1 MARVLVALHL
11 KRVVLDVI
19 DGGQNNPLVVL
30 FYSGQNRL
38 GPDGRIN
45 TQTHTHTCPDFT
57 DRRHRASFK
66 IPPPFHPLRSVIQ
79 SLKLYRLYY
88 KFYLIQLSAALE
100 GMCLFMLS
108 ELGCVHTLKY
118 TLGLKTNKRPI
129 KEGVS
134 GIYKKAVKC
143 SRLSQIIFIF

>member
-45 TQTHTHTCPDFT
+45 TQTHTRVQTLQT
-57 DRRHRASFK
+57 DGTELLLRS
-66 IPPPFHPLRSVIQ
+66 PPLFHPLRSVIQ